1 MTTFLTTAQREF
13 LLNAFKEQL
22 ISFDCLDDDAYLL
35 DELRAM
41 NNVDFLGA
49 CIEYMPFYGDPDG
62 RKILS
67 RIK

>member
-13 LLNAFKEQL
+13 LCNEYKDQL
-22 ISFDCLDDDAYLL
+22 EEMEELEEYGYLV
-35 DELRAM
+35 DELRTYD
-41 NNVDFLGA
+41 NVTFWQTV
-49 CIEYMPFYGDPDG
+49 IEVMPIYGDPVG

>member
-13 LLNAFKEQL
+13 LCNEYRDQL
-22 ISFDCLDDDAYLL
+22 EEMEELEEYGYLV
-35 DELRAM
+35 DELRTYD
-41 NNVDFLGA
+41 NVSFWQFVV
-49 CIEYMPFYGDPDG
+49 ENMPIYGEPVG